1 MTQRLNGASL
11 FTQIISG
18 VNNSYALALQ
28 KSDSKDGISL
38 NNILSSM
45 TSTTSVNA
53 LMQGT
58 NSQFA
63 SYLSS
68 NFNALDTNKDGQVT
82 SAELTNFTNQLY
94 QQGLTQEQLAL
105 LCSYGTASQT
115 LQKVLD
121 NFNEIDKN
129 HDGRVTNAEISAFG
143 IDEEVS
149 DKKKEYKQM
158 KAGNMSI
165 FYSNSSSSTDKV

>member
-1 MTQRLNGASL
+1 
-11 FTQIISG
+11 
-18 VNNSYALALQ
+18 
-28 KSDSKDGISL
+28 
-38 NNILSSM
+38 M
-45 TSTTSVNA
+45 TSTTSMNA
-53 LMQGT
+53 LLQGA
-58 NSQFA
+58 NSSFT

-68 NFNALDTNKDGQVT
+68 NFNSLDKDGDGQLT
-82 SAELTNFTNQLY
+82 NLELTNFTNQLY

-143 IDEEVS
+143 IDEEVA

-158 KAGNMSI
+158 KAGNMSV
-165 FYSNSSSSTDKV
+165 FYSSSSSGTDKV